1 MWVVEFRYNEFVVC
15 NEQACPWDSQLR
27 EMRSESYMA
36 LGDPFKAA
44 SDIKALSKLIPDNTD
59 AMYRLSMIYYQM
71 GQAVDSLTYVLCP

>member
-1 MWVVEFRYNEFVVC
+1 
-15 NEQACPWDSQLR
+15 
-27 EMRSESYMA
+27 MRSESYMA